1 MSALSVARF
10 QLGWFHLNHC
20 SLWRHQSKQSKKVS
34 GYTPH
39 ITSINMPVTYS
50 KPEILGLLIVGFQL
64 GFQSK
69 DCSLR
74 HHQNTQSKKVSGYTP
89 HITLINIPGISQN
102 NTITYANKGLLAL
115 TVLRF
120 QVVWFQSSHCTL
132 WRHQS
137 KQSKRVSGYTPH
149 ITSIN
154 IPVINPNDTITY
166 PN

>member
-102 NTITYANKGLLAL
+102 NIITYLNEVVSAL
-115 TVLRF
+115 SVVRF
-120 QVVWFQSSHCTL
+120 HLGWNHLFHSHLPC
-132 WRHQS
+132 QPN
-137 KQSKRVSGYTPH
+137 KQSKVVSGYTAH
-149 ITSIN
+149 ILQSVHQWFAQPIQALT
-154 IPVINPNDTITY
+154 
-166 PN
+166 